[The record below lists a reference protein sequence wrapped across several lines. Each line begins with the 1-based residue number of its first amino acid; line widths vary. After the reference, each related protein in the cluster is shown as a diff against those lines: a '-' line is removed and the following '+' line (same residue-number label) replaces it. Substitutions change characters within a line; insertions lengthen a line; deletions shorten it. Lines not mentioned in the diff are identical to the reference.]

1 MLSRL
6 KISIE
11 APFSPFFLIFLLLLL
26 PCSVVFRDFLHLREE
41 LGALHLVLWR
51 PLLCLLNTALLL
63 ILLIFV
69 LLELSSLEVISMHG
83 ETLISLLLFL
93 SEFLVLEVRLDLSLA
108 GLSLAVAFLLGQL
121 TLLSQFLGVNGKDLT
136 GWLVLTGWHWYRQ
149 GVLYHQRGDI
159 RRLNFGIVNWRSG
172 GEMQVGK
179 LVKLIE

>member
-26 PCSVVFRDFLHLREE
+26 PCSIVFRDFLHLREE

-83 ETLISLLLFL
+83 EALISLLLFL
-93 SEFLVLEVRLDLSLA
+93 CEFLVLEVRLDLSLA
-108 GLSLAVAFLLGQL
+108 SLSLAVALLFGQL
-121 TLLSQFLGVNGKDLT
+121 TLLSQFLGVNREDLT

-149 GVLYHQRGDI
+149 GVLYHQRGHICCLD
-159 RRLNFGIVNWRSG
+159 FGIVHWRSG
-172 GEMQVGK
+172 GEMQIGK

>member
-11 APFSPFFLIFLLLLL
+11 AAFSPFFLIFLLLLL
-26 PCSVVFRDFLHLREE
+26 PCSIVFRDFLHLREE

-51 PLLCLLNTALLL
+51 PLLCLLHTALLL

-93 SEFLVLEVRLDLSLA
+93 CEFLVLEVRLDLSLA
-108 GLSLAVAFLLGQL
+108 GLSLAVALLFGQL
-121 TLLSQFLGVNGKDLT
+121 TLLSQFLGVNRENLT
-136 GWLVLTGWHWYRQ
+136 GWLVLTGWDWYRK
-149 GVLYHQRGDI
+149 GVLYHQRGHI
-159 RRLNFGIVNWRSG
+159 RGLDFGIVHWRSR

-179 LVKLIE
+179 LIKLIE